1 LSSNRNHCGIEYFFK
16 DTFWNR
22 RCTIELNRLWKNR
35 LILCSVDRASRYN
48 LCK

>member
-1 LSSNRNHCGIEYFFK
+1 MNIVTTLLQNVQ
-16 DTFWNR
+16 
-22 RCTIELNRLWKNR
+22 L